1 MSFLSILD
9 SLFGVPA
16 KKPVSTHRLQLHDE
30 GYITQLLADP
40 KPTKCPHCGEQQPPA
55 QLKTR
60 KRRITVLRNSAGAV
74 LHYEIEP

>member
-1 MSFLSILD
+1 
-9 SLFGVPA
+9 
-16 KKPVSTHRLQLHDE
+16 LHDE